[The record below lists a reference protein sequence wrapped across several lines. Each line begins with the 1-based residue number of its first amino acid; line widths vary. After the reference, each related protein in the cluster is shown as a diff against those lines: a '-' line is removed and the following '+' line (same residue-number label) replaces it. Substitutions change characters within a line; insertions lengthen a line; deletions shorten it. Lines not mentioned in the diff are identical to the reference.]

1 MTEILNDTNFEK
13 TLKENKLVLV
23 DFFAQWCG
31 PCKMLA
37 PIIDEL
43 SEEYKDKIKIV
54 KVDVDEAQ
62 EAAKKFEIMSIPTLI
77 FFDNGGVKDSL
88 MGLVSKDILKGK
100 IEELIK

>member
-1 MTEILNDTNFEK
+1 MTEILNDTNFDK
-13 TLKENKLVLV
+13 TLKDNKLVLV
-23 DFFAQWCG
+23 DFFAAWCG

-62 EAAKKFEIMSIPTLI
+62 EIAKKFEIMSIPTLI
-77 FFDNGGVKDSL
+77 FFDSSEVKDSL